1 MFPEQEHPGD
11 CGLNAL
17 YTVLLL
23 NDILPDYDQLREV
36 VSPQPNTGNTLVEL
50 RDAARVYELEL
61 DLVWVTP
68 QELQFYDLPLII
80 HCEKWIDEGHYRVV
94 VSFTDD
100 NRVRV
105 METRNGLVH
114 EVNLSKVDFS
124 GFALVPHARCVHEW
138 RSWTLFAF
146 CGALGVFL
154 SIRALTHGLTARQ
167 IPRRPSGRFGKI
179 VVFALIMSLV
189 LCLLITMTRHGI
201 SNVALR
207 ELPRFSEVASHQ
219 DPRPI
224 EVQPLGRPLGGFA
237 ADEMNRLL
245 ALTTPYW
252 SYRRASDML
261 HCLRLWGPKC
271 AFLGLPS
278 FPSEQLTAMTG
289 GEMVHALTESSA
301 THFRPTRYGL
311 GQDYGGSLQLSHA
324 DQMICVFAEIGIPL
338 DQPIN
343 VGKGRYCVYDLLQET
358 IARYG
363 SHDEIEFT
371 AVALAGYLAP
381 EKAWRDRFGNTHTF
395 DELATTLIKK
405 DPASSTCY
413 GAHIPYALA
422 YLWNVDQQCDI
433 VMDETENRIE
443 QFLRSECDWLA
454 ETQGDEGWWQPRSYT
469 STNDHPVI
477 TGRNRFVFTAHTL
490 DWLPLVPE
498 EWRPSRHKVVRAMR
512 WASCRLEEEPRS
524 FFNVG
529 YLYCPN
535 SHLVRG
541 ITRLEHFHLPDEFR
555 STSEVDLRS
564 GANGTVAG
572 RQLENKAH

>member
-1 MFPEQEHPGD
+1 MGASQSILADTATLLSGCLISILLPASPLDGHQSRRVAGQEQSQITLSANFSEMFPEQEHPGD

-311 GQDYGGSLQLSHA
+311 
-324 DQMICVFAEIGIPL
+324 
-338 DQPIN
+338 
-343 VGKGRYCVYDLLQET
+343 ET
-358 IARYG
+358 IRKRYL
-363 SHDEIEFT
+363 HR
-371 AVALAGYLAP
+371 
-381 EKAWRDRFGNTHTF
+381 K
-395 DELATTLIKK
+395 
-405 DPASSTCY
+405 
-413 GAHIPYALA
+413 
-422 YLWNVDQQCDI
+422 
-433 VMDETENRIE
+433 
-443 QFLRSECDWLA
+443 
-454 ETQGDEGWWQPRSYT
+454 
-469 STNDHPVI
+469 
-477 TGRNRFVFTAHTL
+477 FVFELRIGFDWFHSPQHKL
-490 DWLPLVPE
+490 D
-498 EWRPSRHKVVRAMR
+498 
-512 WASCRLEEEPRS
+512 
-524 FFNVG
+524 
-529 YLYCPN
+529 
-535 SHLVRG
+535 
-541 ITRLEHFHLPDEFR
+541 
-555 STSEVDLRS
+555 
-564 GANGTVAG
+564 GA
-572 RQLENKAH
+572 